1 MSSSMWG
8 YLFMFLGI
16 MAAALLIM
24 FGSINSK
31 NEQNYYLIK
40 EVTQN
45 AMLDSVD
52 NNAYV
57 AGLEQTEADNVE
69 TIHCPSGKP
78 GTIRIV
84 TEKFVE
90 NFARRFAEVAKQNRN
105 YNYRIEFY
113 DIIECPAKVTLR
125 VISTEDSSW
134 VRRIFRGD
142 DSSTDE
148 VLIVNDLSAILESK
162 E

>member
-8 YLFMFLGI
+8 YLFLFLGI
-16 MAAALLIM
+16 MAASLLIL

-31 NEQNYYLIK
+31 NEQDYYLIK

-57 AGLEQTEADNVE
+57 AGLEQSEVDNVD
-69 TIHCPSGKP
+69 TIYCASGKP

-90 NFARRFAEVAKQNRN
+90 NFARRFAEVAKQNKN

-134 VRRIFRGD
+134 VRRIFKSND
-142 DSSTDE
+142 NSTDE

>member
-8 YLFMFLGI
+8 YLFLFLGI
-16 MAAALLIM
+16 MAAALLLL
-24 FGSINSK
+24 FGSINTK
-31 NEQNYYLIK
+31 NEQDYYLIK

-45 AMLDSVD
+45 AMLDSLD
-52 NNAYV
+52 NNAYI
-57 AGLEQTEADNVE
+57 AGLEQDEVDKVD
-69 TIHCPSGKP
+69 TIMCASGNP

-90 NFARRFAEVAKQNRN
+90 NFARRFAEVALDNQS
-105 YNYRIEFY
+105 YRIEFY

-125 VISTEDSSW
+125 VISKEDSSW
-134 VRRIFRGD
+134 VRRIFRGS